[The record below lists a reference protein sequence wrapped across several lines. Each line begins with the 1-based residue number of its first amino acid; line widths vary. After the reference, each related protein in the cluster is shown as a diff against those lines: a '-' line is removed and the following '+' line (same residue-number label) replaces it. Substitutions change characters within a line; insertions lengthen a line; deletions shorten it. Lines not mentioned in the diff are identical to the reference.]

1 MKIIHVNCSRR
12 NEYGGDPRSYD
23 HYLSDSENKACSIS
37 VSLIAV
43 HIYGFINFQ
52 SFIHYF
58 TGLFEINI
66 ITSPQLACYLS
77 W

>member
-23 HYLSDSENKACSIS
+23 HYLNDSENKACSIS

-43 HIYGFINFQ
+43 HIYGFI
-52 SFIHYF
+52 
-58 TGLFEINI
+58 
-66 ITSPQLACYLS
+66 YLQ
-77 W
+77 

>member
-1 MKIIHVNCSRR
+1 MKIVHVNCSRR

-43 HIYGFINFQ
+43 HIYDFIYLQ
-52 SFIHYF
+52 SFIHHF
-58 TGLFEINI
+58 TGLFKINI
-66 ITSPQLACYLS
+66 ITSP
-77 W
+77 